1 MTIREQIERL
11 DELIDFVENELPDYA
26 HRVAA
31 NDLAALVAKRVIETG
46 TNYKGGKFS
55 PYSSNQIPAY
65 KFWGKSRNQTAER
78 KVRNLS
84 KARGALSYG
93 EFRELNNLLTRN
105 KNFEFFGEM
114 WKKFG
119 VVSYTNSGG
128 RFKVVIGGQTDSAQR
143 KIDENSD
150 REGISIIEANEQE
163 IALMQATTQAWLEQ
177 QADRILNG

>member
-1 MTIREQIERL
+1 MSIREQIERL
-11 DELIDFVENELPDYA
+11 DELIDFVENELPNYA

-55 PYSSNQIPAY
+55 PYSSNKIPAY
-65 KFWGKSRNQTAER
+65 KYWGKSRNQTAER

-93 EFRELNNLLTRN
+93 EFRELNNLLTTN
-105 KNFEFFGEM
+105 KNFEFFGEL
-114 WKKFG
+114 WRKFG
-119 VVSYTNSGG
+119 IVSYSNERG
-128 RFKVVIGGQTDSAQR
+128 RFKIIIGGQTTAAQQ

-150 REGISIIEANEQE
+150 REGISIIEASEQE
-163 IALMQATTQAWLEQ
+163 IALIQRTTQAWLEQ